1 MIAFHVAVFGAGLAA
16 GFLNVMAGGGSL
28 ITLPILLFLGLPVA
42 VANGTNRVAILA
54 QNVAA
59 VSSFRRQGYVEI
71 RTGLVYAL
79 ATIPGALAGAFV
91 ATRVSDGLFRG
102 LLAGVL
108 ALAVLG
114 LVVPRRRSG
123 HAGERVSAGRRV
135 VALLGFLGIGFYGG
149 FIQAGVGFLLMLV
162 LHQVLLHDLVRT
174 NMHKV
179 LIVLVFSV
187 PALLVFIMTGNVD
200 WVTGAVLAGGNVTGA
215 LVATRISVTRG
226 ERPIRAV
233 VAVALLLMAV
243 RLVV

>member
-1 MIAFHVAVFGAGLAA
+1 MSFHLAVFGAGLVA

-28 ITLPILLFLGLPVA
+28 ITLPILLFLGLPAA

-59 VSSFRRQGYVEI
+59 VSSFRRQGYVEM
-71 RTGLVYAL
+71 RTGFLYAL
-79 ATIPGALAGAFV
+79 VTIPGALAGAFA

-108 ALAVLG
+108 AVAVLG
-114 LVVPRRRSG
+114 LLIPRRHG
-123 HAGERVSAGRRV
+123 WYAGERMSAGRRG

-162 LHQVLLHDLVRT
+162 LHQVLFHDLVRT

-187 PALLVFIMTGNVD
+187 PALLVFIATGNVA

-215 LVATRISVTRG
+215 LVATRVSVTRG
-226 ERPIRAV
+226 ERPIRMV
-233 VAVALLLMAV
+233 VAVALVLMAV